1 MATAAAAAARR
12 SVPPFLDVAHQRGL
26 TSLLSQTYGKPVDL
40 KITKLA
46 RPHQDADILA
56 QVVVAK
62 LKDRKN
68 APRRVIRDAAWKNN
82 LPTQTTL
89 THQAQELQLRRN
101 AQKPLTLERLTMGG
115 RATVSDVVK
124 DLALSQVTNVEVE
137 AAGRLSARITA
148 NRAQAKIARAG
159 TTNKHHTHMV
169 RGTHKTS
176 TTTGMRAGKRRIG
189 SYGIRV
195 KLGHS

>member
-1 MATAAAAAARR
+1 MAAAAAARR
-12 SVPPFLDVAHQRGL
+12 NVPPFFDAAHQKGIS
-26 TSLLSQTYGKPVDL
+26 SLLSQTYGKPVDL
-40 KITKLA
+40 KVTKLA
-46 RPHQDADILA
+46 RPHQEADILA

-82 LPTQTTL
+82 LPTHTAL
-89 THQAQELQLRRN
+89 TKQAQELQLWRN
-101 AQKPLTLERLTMGG
+101 AQKPLTLDRLTMGG
-115 RATVSDVVK
+115 KASVSDVLK
-124 DLALSQVTNVEVE
+124 DLSLSQVTSVEVE

-148 NRAQAKIARAG
+148 NRAQAKIARTGA
-159 TTNKHHTHMV
+159 TNKLEVHMV

-195 KLGHS
+195 KLGHRK

>member
-1 MATAAAAAARR
+1 MAAAAASRR
-12 SVPPFLDVAHQRGL
+12 AVPPFFDPAHQRGI

-40 KITKLA
+40 KLTKIA
-46 RPHQDADILA
+46 RPHQEADILA
-56 QVVVAK
+56 QVVVTK

-68 APRRVIRDAAWKNN
+68 APRRIIRDAAWKNN
-82 LPTQTTL
+82 LPTQTIL
-89 THQAQELQLRRN
+89 TRQARELQLRRN
-101 AQKPLTLERLTMGG
+101 AEKPLTLERLTMGG
-115 RATVSDVVK
+115 RAPISDVVT
-124 DLALSQVTNVEVE
+124 DLALSQVSSVEVE

-148 NRAQAKIARAG
+148 NRAQGKVARAG
-159 TTNKHHTHMV
+159 ATNKGEAHIV
-169 RGTHKTS
+169 RGAHKTS